1 MNKKTIITNTI
12 LFVLIVGFI
21 MGFGA
26 VFGNENI
33 LIGVSTIT
41 AMLMLLE
48 RDLTSRPI
56 GNTLKFIAL
65 NLFIGIGAFLAGFN
79 VWLAIPIHF
88 IVMFVVSYSLL
99 FNLKNPLYLPFS
111 LQYLFILASPVPMDL
126 MPMRIAALVVGALA
140 IMGIQMLANKN
151 KITKSG
157 DKKIQAICTSLI
169 DKIDCLKKGEDHVKV
184 DEKIVEDI
192 AGLRSIIYDKR
203 EENYYLT
210 EEGRLKLNI
219 SAALEKMNM
228 LLDNLSKD
236 EAQAVILEDVHQC
249 LLLASEAVQDK
260 NAVDKFNTYYSN
272 MLAKYKEEHNHS
284 LIVLRMLNNVD
295 FLRSSLA
302 DIQDLSKKQ
311 TNVVKNLEQIP
322 KKFQKMTISTAPSHT
337 NSIKLSYAVRMAVG
351 ITLSGFIVDFFEIH
365 EGRWMMFT
373 VLSVIIPLYEQ
384 SRQKM
389 RDRIFATIIGAIL
402 VTGFF
407 TLFQG
412 DIMRSILI
420 MTAGYLMNYIKVYR
434 YSTILVTF
442 SAIGA
447 AALVTGTTEILTL
460 NRILL
465 VISGVILALLI
476 NKFIL
481 PYKLDDANR
490 DLQSMYE
497 DTIHEMLKEVHDKV
511 HREGNEH
518 GIKNLLLITTMIED
532 RLKLNN
538 QESHSDQGINWLKHQ
553 RRIACTLYELYGWI
567 VRNGITEK
575 NVEAVSS
582 RIDLLMDRSVD
593 ADTLSKTADAL
604 DAHIHIMPRIEDRMV
619 ASMILDVTEEM
630 KALKLM
636 NV

>member
-1 MNKKTIITNTI
+1 MNKKTIITNTV

-26 VFGNENI
+26 IFGNENI

-48 RDLTSRPI
+48 RDLTSRPV
-56 GNTLKFIAL
+56 GNTLKFIVL

-111 LQYLFILASPVPMDL
+111 LQYLFILASPVPLDL
-126 MPMRIAALVVGALA
+126 MPTRIAALVVGALA
-140 IMGIQMLANKN
+140 IIGIQMLANKN

-157 DKKIQAICTSLI
+157 DKKIKAICTSLI
-169 DKIDCLKKGEDHVKV
+169 DKIDLLKKGEDHVKV

-228 LLDNLSKD
+228 LLDTLSKD

-249 LLLASEAVQDK
+249 LQLASEAVQDK
-260 NAVDKFNTYYSN
+260 NAVDKFDTYYSS

-407 TLFQG
+407 MLFQG
-412 DIMRSILI
+412 DVMRSILI

-465 VISGVILALLI
+465 VISGVALALLI

-481 PYKLDDANR
+481 PYKLEDANR

-511 HREGNEH
+511 HRKGNEH

-538 QESHSDQGINWLKHQ
+538 QENHSEEGITWLKHQ

-567 VRNGITEK
+567 VRNGITES
-575 NVEAVSS
+575 NVEVVSS
-582 RIDLLMDRSVD
+582 RLTLLMDRSAN
-593 ADTLSKTADAL
+593 ADVLSKTAHAL
-604 DAHIHIMPRIEDRMV
+604 DAHIHVMPRIEDRMV

-636 NV
+636 ND